1 MKFKRFTFKFKDGNI
16 TVYALHREVAVI
28 LAQAHAI
35 ERGWDYT
42 IL

>member
-1 MKFKRFTFKFKDGNI
+1 MKFRRFTFKFKDGELS
-16 TVYALHREVAVI
+16 VYALHYDVAKI

>member
-1 MKFKRFTFKFKDGNI
+1 MRFKKFTFRFKGGDI
-16 TVYALHREVAVI
+16 TVYALHYDVAKI
-28 LAQAHAI
+28 LAQAKAI

>member
-1 MKFKRFTFKFKDGNI
+1 MKFRTFTFNFKSGPI
-16 TVYALHREVAVI
+16 TVRALGYHSAKI
-28 LAQAHAI
+28 IAQAMAI

>member
-1 MKFKRFTFKFKDGNI
+1 MKFRTFTFKFKGGPI
-16 TVYALHREVAVI
+16 TVRAIGYNTAKI
-28 LAQAHAI
+28 IAQATAI